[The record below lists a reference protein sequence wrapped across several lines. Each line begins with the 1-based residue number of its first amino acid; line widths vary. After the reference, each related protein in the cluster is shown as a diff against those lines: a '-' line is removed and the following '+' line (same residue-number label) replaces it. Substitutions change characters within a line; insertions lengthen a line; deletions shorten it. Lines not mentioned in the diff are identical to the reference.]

1 MKVTPQISADLEDY
15 PELARLY
22 DTAIRRV
29 VELMQIHDIAEL
41 RRIRKTGV
49 FDHQYTKDVVNPIGV
64 ETAPGSVQAVRYAV
78 GGALLDYLGAI
89 GISGI
94 TLEVSDAE
102 RQGVGGLW
110 TSKAERA
117 EQQAQADPA
126 DPAKPAKPAD
136 GSSVETR
143 EDAGPEEK
151 KDKE

>member
-29 VELMQIHDIAEL
+29 VELMQIHDIAEM

-49 FDHQYTKDVVNPIGV
+49 FDHQYAKDVVNPIGV

-94 TLEVSDAE
+94 ALEVSDAE
-102 RQGVGGLW
+102 RQGIGGLW
-110 TSKAERA
+110 TSKAEKPEQADRPERA
-117 EQQAQADPA
+117 EPS
-126 DPAKPAKPAD
+126 KPSDD
-136 GSSVETR
+136 GNAETR
-143 EDAGPEEK
+143 EDTGSEEK